1 MRPDLRDRFC
11 NYLKHWSF
19 KKRICLFLIAF
30 TLLLAGCNSN
40 KVKVRG
46 KVIGLQGTVKLLAEM
61 PGQQGLVI
69 LAQQDVTDGNIDLET
84 EALQIPARVWVDVA
98 GKNTLEFI
106 LDSKDQIWIQ
116 GKIKF
121 PDQIEVKGSGL
132 DMEYAKLKKM
142 FKEKYEGPIEPIDK
156 AIKKIMEKPKRSKE
170 EEVLLGVHQL
180 QRQRYIRARAK
191 YVKNLIEVNPTMEL
205 SLFLL
210 QDELKDS
217 LDLQRELFKKLEIAN
232 KESNVYKTTAEKL
245 Q

>member
-1 MRPDLRDRFC
+1 M
-11 NYLKHWSF
+11 
-19 KKRICLFLIAF
+19 KRICLFLIAF

-46 KVIGLQGTVKLLAEM
+46 KVIGL
-61 PGQQGLVI
+61 QQGLVI

-232 KESNVYKTTAEKL
+232 KESNIYKTTAEKL

>member
-1 MRPDLRDRFC
+1 M
-11 NYLKHWSF
+11 
-19 KKRICLFLIAF
+19 KRICLFLIAF

-156 AIKKIMEKPKRSKE
+156 AIKKIMEKTKRSKE

-232 KESNVYKTTAEKL
+232 KESNIYKTTAEKL

>member
-1 MRPDLRDRFC
+1 M
-11 NYLKHWSF
+11 
-19 KKRICLFLIAF
+19 KRICLFLIAF

-245 Q
+245 L

>member
-1 MRPDLRDRFC
+1 M
-11 NYLKHWSF
+11 
-19 KKRICLFLIAF
+19 KRICLFLIAF

-232 KESNVYKTTAEKL
+232 KESIFIRLL
-245 Q
+245 QKNCNKSKAM

>member
-1 MRPDLRDRFC
+1 M
-11 NYLKHWSF
+11 KW
-19 KKRICLFLIAF
+19 ICLFLIAF
-30 TLLLAGCNSN
+30 WLLLAGCNSN

>member
-1 MRPDLRDRFC
+1 M
-11 NYLKHWSF
+11 
-19 KKRICLFLIAF
+19 KRICLFLIAF

-217 LDLQRELFKKLEIAN
+217 LDLQRELFKKLVVAN
-232 KESNVYKTTAEKL
+232 KESNIYKTTAEKL

>member
-1 MRPDLRDRFC
+1 M
-11 NYLKHWSF
+11 
-19 KKRICLFLIAF
+19 KRICLFLIAF

-210 QDELKDS
+210 QDDLIDS

-232 KESNVYKTTAEKL
+232 KESNIYKTTAEKL

>member
-1 MRPDLRDRFC
+1 M
-11 NYLKHWSF
+11 
-19 KKRICLFLIAF
+19 KRICLFLIAF

-232 KESNVYKTTAEKL
+232 KESNIYKTL
-245 Q
+245 SLIHI

>member
-1 MRPDLRDRFC
+1 M
-11 NYLKHWSF
+11 
-19 KKRICLFLIAF
+19 KRICLFLIAF

-191 YVKNLIEVNPTMEL
+191 YVNNLIEVNPTMEL

>member
-1 MRPDLRDRFC
+1 M
-11 NYLKHWSF
+11 
-19 KKRICLFLIAF
+19 KRICLFLIAF

-232 KESNVYKTTAEKL
+232 KESNVSKSTAENL
-245 Q
+245 P

>member
-1 MRPDLRDRFC
+1 M
-11 NYLKHWSF
+11 
-19 KKRICLFLIAF
+19 KRICLFLIAF

-69 LAQQDVTDGNIDLET
+69 LAQQDVTEGNIDLET

-98 GKNTLEFI
+98 GKNTLEFM
-106 LDSKDQIWIQ
+106 LDSKEQIWIQ

-156 AIKKIMEKPKRSKE
+156 VIKKIMEKPKRSKE

-232 KESNVYKTTAEKL
+232 KESNIYKTTAEKL

>member
-1 MRPDLRDRFC
+1 M
-11 NYLKHWSF
+11 
-19 KKRICLFLIAF
+19 KRICLFLIAF

-142 FKEKYEGPIEPIDK
+142 FKEKYEGPIEPIEK
-156 AIKKIMEKPKRSKE
+156 ANKKIMEKPKRSKE

-232 KESNVYKTTAEKL
+232 KESNIYKTTAEKL

>member
-1 MRPDLRDRFC
+1 M
-11 NYLKHWSF
+11 
-19 KKRICLFLIAF
+19 KRICLFLIAF

-217 LDLQRELFKKLEIAN
+217 LDLQRELFKKLGIAN

>member
-1 MRPDLRDRFC
+1 M
-11 NYLKHWSF
+11 
-19 KKRICLFLIAF
+19 KRICLFLIAF

-191 YVKNLIEVNPTMEL
+191 YVKNLIEVNPTMAL

>member
-1 MRPDLRDRFC
+1 M
-11 NYLKHWSF
+11 
-19 KKRICLFLIAF
+19 KRICLFLIAF

-217 LDLQRELFKKLEIAN
+217 LDLQRELFKKLEVAN
-232 KESNVYKTTAEKL
+232 KESNIYKTTAEKL

>member
-1 MRPDLRDRFC
+1 M
-11 NYLKHWSF
+11 
-19 KKRICLFLIAF
+19 KRICLFLIAF

-232 KESNVYKTTAEKL
+232 KESNIYKTTAEKL
-245 Q
+245 NKSKAM

>member
-1 MRPDLRDRFC
+1 M
-11 NYLKHWSF
+11 
-19 KKRICLFLIAF
+19 KRICLFLIAF

-156 AIKKIMEKPKRSKE
+156 AIKKIMERPKRSKE

-232 KESNVYKTTAEKL
+232 KESNIYKTTAEKL

>member
-1 MRPDLRDRFC
+1 M
-11 NYLKHWSF
+11 
-19 KKRICLFLIAF
+19 KRICLFLIAF

-121 PDQIEVKGSGL
+121 PDQIEVKGPGL

-232 KESNVYKTTAEKL
+232 KESNIYKTTAEKL

>member
-1 MRPDLRDRFC
+1 M
-11 NYLKHWSF
+11 
-19 KKRICLFLIAF
+19 KRICLFLIAF

-98 GKNTLEFI
+98 GEKKKTYL
-106 LDSKDQIWIQ
+106 DQIWIQ

-191 YVKNLIEVNPTMEL
+191 YVKNLIEVNPTTEL

-232 KESNVYKTTAEKL
+232 KESNIYKTTAEKL

>member
-1 MRPDLRDRFC
+1 M
-11 NYLKHWSF
+11 
-19 KKRICLFLIAF
+19 KRICLFLIAF
-30 TLLLAGCNSN
+30 TLLLAGCNSYL
-40 KVKVRG
+40 VIVSG

-232 KESNVYKTTAEKL
+232 KESNIYKTTAEKL

>member
-1 MRPDLRDRFC
+1 M
-11 NYLKHWSF
+11 
-19 KKRICLFLIAF
+19 KRICLFLIAF

-170 EEVLLGVHQL
+170 EEVLLGVHQS

>member
-1 MRPDLRDRFC
+1 M
-11 NYLKHWSF
+11 
-19 KKRICLFLIAF
+19 KRICLFLIAF

-121 PDQIEVKGSGL
+121 PDQIEVKGSEL

>member
-1 MRPDLRDRFC
+1 M
-11 NYLKHWSF
+11 
-19 KKRICLFLIAF
+19 KRICLFLIAF

-84 EALQIPARVWVDVA
+84 EAFQIPARVWVDVA

-232 KESNVYKTTAEKL
+232 KESNIYKTTAEKL

>member
-1 MRPDLRDRFC
+1 M
-11 NYLKHWSF
+11 
-19 KKRICLFLIAF
+19 KRICLFLIAF

-142 FKEKYEGPIEPIDK
+142 FKEKYEGPIEPIAK

-232 KESNVYKTTAEKL
+232 KESNIYKTTAEKL

>member
-1 MRPDLRDRFC
+1 M
-11 NYLKHWSF
+11 
-19 KKRICLFLIAF
+19 KRICLFLIAF
-30 TLLLAGCNSN
+30 TLLFAGCNSN

-232 KESNVYKTTAEKL
+232 KESNIYKTTAEKL

>member
-1 MRPDLRDRFC
+1 M
-11 NYLKHWSF
+11 
-19 KKRICLFLIAF
+19 KRICLFLIAF

-121 PDQIEVKGSGL
+121 HDQIEVKGSGM

-232 KESNVYKTTAEKL
+232 KESNIYKTTAEKL

>member
-1 MRPDLRDRFC
+1 M
-11 NYLKHWSF
+11 
-19 KKRICLFLIAF
+19 KRICLFLIAF

-121 PDQIEVKGSGL
+121 PDQIEVKGTGL

-232 KESNVYKTTAEKL
+232 KESNIYKTTAEKL

>member
-1 MRPDLRDRFC
+1 M
-11 NYLKHWSF
+11 
-19 KKRICLFLIAF
+19 KRICLFLIAF

-121 PDQIEVKGSGL
+121 HDQIEVKCSGL

>member
-1 MRPDLRDRFC
+1 M
-11 NYLKHWSF
+11 
-19 KKRICLFLIAF
+19 KRICLFLIAF

-170 EEVLLGVHQL
+170 EEVFMGVHQL

-191 YVKNLIEVNPTMEL
+191 YVKNLNEVNPTMEL

>member
-1 MRPDLRDRFC
+1 M
-11 NYLKHWSF
+11 
-19 KKRICLFLIAF
+19 KRICLFLIAF

-180 QRQRYIRARAK
+180 QRQGYIRARAK